1 MTTKEQERK
10 ALEKIRK
17 IVEDLGEQSY
27 IKTAFAGCFDIAE
40 QNIEFDAAF
49 SLKESLEI
57 AEKERDKAISESK
70 FYMEEHNKI
79 ATELEK
85 VKAELNKELEW
96 KDCENMGTNMS
107 EKDYLHLKKSGKVM
121 TKQEAIDLIASEFGF
136 DPEKI
141 TILSTVQTF
150 EVNKYHCTRVKE
162 SLVRD
167 PIYDATD
174 WNYIRFNCSN
184 WCYEMINGQLEHY
197 FH

>member
-27 IKTAFAGCFDIAE
+27 INTAFAGCFDIAE
-40 QNIEFDAAF
+40 QNIEYDAAF
-49 SLKESLEI
+49 SLQEELKT
-57 AEKERDKAISESK
+57 AERERDKAISESK
-70 FYMEEHNKI
+70 FYMEEHNKL

-85 VKAELNKELEW
+85 VKAELDKELEW

-107 EKDYLHLKKSGKVM
+107 EKDYLNLKKSGKVM

-141 TILSTVQTF
+141 TILSTVETY
-150 EVNKYHCTRVKE
+150 EVNKYHYTRVKE

-167 PIYDATD
+167 PVYDATD
-174 WNYIRFNCSN
+174 WNYIRFDCAN
-184 WCYEMINGQLEHY
+184 WYYEMINGQLRQY

>member
-85 VKAELNKELEW
+85 VKAELDKELEW

-107 EKDYLHLKKSGKVM
+107 EKDYLRLKESGKVL
-121 TKQEAIDLIASEFGF
+121 THKEAIDLISREFGF
-136 DPEKI
+136 NPEKI
-141 TILSTVQTF
+141 TILSTVQTY
-150 EVNKYHCTRVKE
+150 ESNKHYRTRVK
-162 SLVRD
+162 
-167 PIYDATD
+167 A
-174 WNYIRFNCSN
+174 
-184 WCYEMINGQLEHY
+184 
-197 FH
+197 

>member
-85 VKAELNKELEW
+85 VKAELDKALEW

-107 EKDYLHLKKSGKVM
+107 EKDYLKLKESGKVL
-121 TKQEAIDLIASEFGF
+121 TKQKAIDLIASEFGF

-150 EVNKYHCTRVKE
+150 EVSKYHRTRVKE

-167 PIYDATD
+167 PVYDATD
-174 WNYIRFNCSN
+174 WNYIRFNCSD
-184 WCYEMINGQLEHY
+184 WYYEMINGQLKQY
-197 FH
+197 YC

>member
-85 VKAELNKELEW
+85 VKAELDKELEW
-96 KDCENMGTNMS
+96 KDCSSMGTQMS
-107 EKDYLHLKKSGKVM
+107 ETDYLRLKQSGKVL
-121 TKQEAIDLIASEFGF
+121 THEEAKNLISREFGF
-136 DPEKI
+136 NPEKI
-141 TILSTVQTF
+141 TILSTVKTY
-150 EVNKYHCTRVKE
+150 ESNKHYRTRVKE
-162 SLVRD
+162 SFERD

-174 WNYIRFNCSN
+174 WNYIRFDCAG
-184 WCYEMINGQLEHY
+184 WYYEMIDGQLKQY
-197 FH
+197 YC

>member
-27 IKTAFAGCFDIAE
+27 LQTAFAGCFDLAE
-40 QNIEFDAAF
+40 QNIEYDAAF
-49 SLKESLEI
+49 SLQEELKT
-57 AEKERDKAISESK
+57 AERERDKAISESK
-70 FYMEEHNKI
+70 FYMEEHNKV

-85 VKAELNKELEW
+85 VKAELDKELEW

-107 EKDYLHLKKSGKVM
+107 EKDYLNLKKSGKVM

-136 DPEKI
+136 GPEKI
-141 TILSTVQTF
+141 TILSTVETY
-150 EVNKYHCTRVKE
+150 EVNKHYRTRVKE
-162 SLVRD
+162 SIVRD
-167 PIYDATD
+167 PVYDATD
-174 WNYIRFNCSN
+174 WNYIRFDCAN
-184 WCYEMINGQLEHY
+184 WCYEMINGQLRQY